1 MIHAILAGALSLAI
15 QADMAQAQT
24 DTRADFDIE
33 VLAETLESRDFNYPY
48 PVEVL
53 DLPTAPNGI
62 DYRLYIRPPLRDPAE
77 GEQSSSIYLLDAR
90 QLFTPAAS
98 MTYNQEYF
106 DFIPSSYF
114 IGIGYQED
122 GADSFDEYDRTR
134 DYTPTAF
141 TPDENHFLY
150 NSRQDWEGSGGAE
163 AFFDFFETVIIPL
176 VETRYDVSPS
186 DRALVG
192 KSTSGLGA
200 TYALL
205 ERPGMF
211 NRYVIISPALW
222 WDDWLLPRHERW
234 VMRAE
239 AATRDTEYPV
249 ETRVYLAA
257 GEAEHTFGL
266 ATDVFVLFD
275 ALRSRRNDNLRL
287 NAELL
292 PGEQHESAFPAAL
305 MRGLAGVYS
314 DRRESASP
322 FEWGD

>member
-1 MIHAILAGALSLAI
+1 MSIMLAGLFSLAL
-15 QADMAQAQT
+15 QSSEPPAQPDSEIA
-24 DTRADFDIE
+24 A
-33 VLAETLESRDFNYPY
+33 LAETLEPRDFNYPY
-48 PVEVL
+48 RVEVL

-62 DYRLYIRPPLRDPAE
+62 NYRLYVRPPLRRPAE
-77 GEQSSSIYLLDAR
+77 GEQSSSVYLLDAR

-98 MTYNQEYF
+98 MSYNQEYF
-106 DFIPSSYF
+106 DYIPSSYF

-122 GADSFDEYDRTR
+122 GEDSFDEFDRTR
-134 DYTPTAF
+134 DYTPTSF
-141 TPDENHFLY
+141 TPDEDHFLY
-150 NSRQDWEGSGGAE
+150 NSPQDWEGSGGAD
-163 AFFDFFETVIIPL
+163 AFFDYVETTIIPL
-176 VETRYDVSPS
+176 VEARYDVSPS
-186 DRALVG
+186 DRVLVG

-205 ERPGMF
+205 ERPGLF

-222 WDDWLLPRHERW
+222 WDDWLRPRHERW

-239 AATRDTEYPV
+239 VATRETEYPV

-257 GEAEHTFGL
+257 GEGEHTFGL

-275 ALRSRRNDNLRL
+275 ALRSRRDDNLKL

-292 PGEQHESAFPAAL
+292 PGEQHESVFPAAF
-305 MRGLAGVYS
+305 MRGLIGVYS

-322 FEWGD
+322 FDW